1 MASDARVR
9 YTKKVIRESFL
20 HLLKSKP
27 IQKITVKE
35 ICAKAEIN
43 RATFYSHYRD
53 PYDLLQQIEDELFED
68 LSTKVV
74 KKYRYDNLT
83 AITQRAFEIIASN
96 IELCRILFS
105 GNGTRQFLDRVM
117 SLARET
123 TISGWKAKYPRAS
136 RYQIE
141 FLFQFFIS
149 GCVAV
154 LEHWVKIGMKETP
167 IELGE
172 FSIKLADLWFR
183 KK

>member
-1 MASDARVR
+1 MKSDARVR
-9 YTKKVIRESFL
+9 YTKKVIRESFIR
-20 HLLKSKP
+20 LLEAKP

-35 ICAKAEIN
+35 ICARAEIN

-68 LSTKVV
+68 LSTRVV
-74 KKYRYDNLT
+74 KKYTYENLT
-83 AITQRAFEIIASN
+83 AITQRAFEIIADN

-105 GNGTRQFLDRVM
+105 GNGTRQFLDRIM

-123 TISGWKAKYPRAS
+123 TISGWKAKYPRATK
-136 RYQIE
+136 YQIE
-141 FLFQFFIS
+141 FLFQFFIA

-154 LEHWVKIGMKETP
+154 LEYWVKIGMKETP

-172 FSIKLADLWFR
+172 FALKLADIWL
-183 KK
+183 KKK